1 MGRNVFSVESYK
13 KAREDYGVTHDADV
27 TKVAEKHAQETGRLS
42 EIVDP
47 AINPIR
53 RSLIRLDPHQKKW
66 IATVGCPMDIEVSCD
81 TTGSMGGEVDT
92 EMKVLPDLYEAV
104 AKVLPGYDPQL
115 CLGIFGDCQDKFAM
129 CRPQFEMEA
138 PKIVNYLK
146 EMAPQRDG
154 GDIPEDP
161 QYAMFAR
168 AYLTDA
174 YTNRIGLKGYHFI
187 VTDAACHRHLKRE
200 NIKRIF
206 GEEVFDNEL
215 KDMTKIPTMKQM
227 ISDLKDKTH
236 QFILVVNAPSA
247 ADDWRKLCGE
257 KSVIEIDST
266 WRLPAVISAIIGLTE
281 GTMDITSFNHLKYEY
296 DDPLARQLSW
306 AVHIPPALLP
316 DRKPHLIL
324 DYKLIEQISKIDIGA
339 QANLRHALPHPVP
352 KAGDIFRNKGD
363 LWPIQSGEE
372 DAEDTPMEA
381 PDHIEYL

>member
-1 MGRNVFSVESYK
+1 MGSRVFSVESYK
-13 KAREDYGVTHDADV
+13 KAREDYDVTHDTGV
-27 TKVAEKHAQETGRLS
+27 TKVAERRTQETGRLS

-81 TTGSMGGEVDT
+81 TTGSMGSEVDK

-115 CLGIFGDCQDKFAM
+115 CLGIFGDCQDEFAM

-154 GDIPEDP
+154 GDTPEDP

-187 VTDAACHRHLKRE
+187 VTDATCHERVQRRD
-200 NIKRIF
+200 ITRIF
-206 GEEVFDNEL
+206 GENIFENEL
-215 KDMTKIPTMKQM
+215 KDMKNIPSIRQVIKA
-227 ISDLKDKTH
+227 LKKKTH
-236 QFILVVNAPSA
+236 QYILLV
-247 ADDWRKLCGE
+247 DDYSSFTLAFWKELCGDNN
-257 KSVIEIDST
+257 VIVIDST
-266 WRLPAVISAIIGLTE
+266 RQLPAVISAIIGLTE
-281 GTMDITSFNHLKYEY
+281 GTLDVTDLKKHLKG
-296 DDPLARQLSW
+296 LALIESLIGQLS
-306 AVHIPPALLP
+306 
-316 DRKPHLIL
+316 
-324 DYKLIEQISKIDIGA
+324 SIDIGA
-339 QANLRHALPHPVP
+339 QAKLRHALPHPVP

-363 LWPIQSGEE
+363 LWPIQPGEE
-372 DAEDTPMEA
+372 DAEETPMEA